1 MPNPKGAWPKIH
13 ESAFIAPGAT
23 IIGNVEIGEETNV
36 WPGAVIRGD
45 LCKITI
51 GARCS
56 IQDNAVIHSE
66 AGTSLYIG
74 NDVLIAHGAIVHGPG
89 DVGNNNLI
97 GIGAIKLMGK
107 KIGDGCIIGSASV
120 VTKDVPDYSKIM
132 GVPGEV
138 KGETGPE
145 ETTPD
150 ATGSARY
157 VQLGQDYKKK
167 GFDERAHLHEE
178 ET

>member
-1 MPNPKGAWPKIH
+1 MILPNPRGVKPKID
-13 ESAFIAPGAT
+13 ESAFIAHGAT

-56 IQDNAVIHSE
+56 IQDGVVLHSE

-74 NDVLIAHGAIVHGPG
+74 DDVLIGHGAIVHGPG
-89 DVGNNNLI
+89 DVGSNNLI

-107 KIGDGCIIGSASV
+107 KIGNGCIIGSACL
-120 VTKDVPDYSKIM
+120 VTKDVPDYSKVM

-138 KGETGPE
+138 K
-145 ETTPD
+145 
-150 ATGSARY
+150 
-157 VQLGQDYKKK
+157 
-167 GFDERAHLHEE
+167 
-178 ET
+178 